1 MIMIIDG
8 MDTAFLSNGEAPG
21 LNIRRTKLPTGQER
35 VDIPGRNHYRQKS
48 KHQEESF
55 KYLIYIYGSC
65 HEETLT
71 KENSSQ
77 KEKRINHSH
86 RDR

>member
-55 KYLIYIYGSC
+55 K
-65 HEETLT
+65 
-71 KENSSQ
+71 
-77 KEKRINHSH
+77 
-86 RDR
+86 